1 MSDKYEICLTP
12 FEIAKINVKKTAEN
26 FNLYN
31 SIEML
36 AFAMEK
42 IEDLS
47 KEEKEAL
54 DTMFVNVLKDM
65 SAFLEE
71 KGHKW
76 N

>member
-1 MSDKYEICLTP
+1 MSDKHEINLTP
-12 FEIAKINVKKTAEN
+12 FEIAKINIKKTAEN

-42 IEDLS
+42 IEELS
-47 KEEKEAL
+47 EEEREAL
-54 DTMFVNVLKDM
+54 DKMFVNVLLDM
-65 SAFLEE
+65 SSFLEE